1 MPLGIST
8 AATGISR
15 RGSWSMS
22 SAARP
27 AIGRDRPVP
36 NSASTASF
44 VPSRDCDAGRMSP
57 CQSAA
62 IAAASPSSDM
72 RSPTST
78 TRTAQPSRCK
88 YRATTNPSPPLLPG
102 PQSTTAGLF
111 VHRLIIASATALP
124 AFSIRAWTLTPAL
137 IACRSACAMSL
148 GVSSSRR
155 WAGDGSMGGLLEHT
169 PFTTFPD
176 TGPPSAIVNSRCPT
190 TNGCPY
196 CLKFIESCA
205 MRVRR
210 FLGNTSG
217 SVAVIL
223 GIVATV
229 MVGAAGVAVDFVNAS
244 YIRTSLQHALDSA
257 VLAASSSHV
266 ETDSEA
272 EALIHEY
279 MDSNWKQKFPTLA
292 VDIKPKLGKDKI
304 TSDATTE
311 VPTLLMGILG
321 IKDIAIRVSSTATAT
336 ESTIEVAM
344 VIVNSSSMQSNLTLL
359 KNSLLAVTETL
370 DSSLSTNVKY
380 AIVPYSVYVN
390 VGTSNKNKSWLS
402 FSGVDKK
409 SWTGCVGSRDYPLE
423 LEDSGSTAIPTVTTS
438 LCNPTELLP
447 LTSNVSKVEEWISD
461 LEAEVDDTYMASGL
475 IW

>member
-1 MPLGIST
+1 
-8 AATGISR
+8 
-15 RGSWSMS
+15 MS
-22 SAARP
+22 C
-27 AIGRDRPVP
+27 
-36 NSASTASF
+36 T
-44 VPSRDCDAGRMSP
+44 
-57 CQSAA
+57 
-62 IAAASPSSDM
+62 M
-72 RSPTST
+72 RL
-78 TRTAQPSRCK
+78 R
-88 YRATTNPSPPLLPG
+88 
-102 PQSTTAGLF
+102 
-111 VHRLIIASATALP
+111 
-124 AFSIRAWTLTPAL
+124 
-137 IACRSACAMSL
+137 
-148 GVSSSRR
+148 
-155 WAGDGSMGGLLEHT
+155 
-169 PFTTFPD
+169 
-176 TGPPSAIVNSRCPT
+176 
-190 TNGCPY
+190 
-196 CLKFIESCA
+196 KFIA
-205 MRVRR
+205 
-210 FLGNTSG
+210 NTSG

-344 VIVNSSSMQSNLTLL
+344 VIDNSSSMQSNLILL

-370 DSSLSTNVKY
+370 DSSLSTDVEY

-409 SWTGCVGSRDYPLE
+409 SWTGCVGSRAYPLE

-438 LCNPTELLP
+438 RCNPTELLP
-447 LTSNVSKVEEWISD
+447 LTSNVSKVEDWISN
-461 LEAEVDDTYMASGL
+461 LKAEVDDTYVASGL
-475 IW
+475 IWGVRALSERDPFDEGAADGEAQKILIFLTDGYSTFGPSYPAHESEAAVGDAVDILSAQCTNAKDQGITLYTVAFGASAEGEALLRDCASSTGHAYVADSAGDLVTAFAAIAAKLSTVYLSQ

>member
-1 MPLGIST
+1 
-8 AATGISR
+8 
-15 RGSWSMS
+15 MS
-22 SAARP
+22 C
-27 AIGRDRPVP
+27 
-36 NSASTASF
+36 T
-44 VPSRDCDAGRMSP
+44 
-57 CQSAA
+57 
-62 IAAASPSSDM
+62 
-72 RSPTST
+72 
-78 TRTAQPSRCK
+78 K
-88 YRATTNPSPPLLPG
+88 
-102 PQSTTAGLF
+102 
-111 VHRLIIASATALP
+111 
-124 AFSIRAWTLTPAL
+124 
-137 IACRSACAMSL
+137 
-148 GVSSSRR
+148 
-155 WAGDGSMGGLLEHT
+155 
-169 PFTTFPD
+169 
-176 TGPPSAIVNSRCPT
+176 
-190 TNGCPY
+190 
-196 CLKFIESCA
+196 
-205 MRVRR
+205 RVRR
-210 FLGNTSG
+210 FFGNTSG

-229 MVGAAGVAVDFVNAS
+229 MVGAAGIAVDFVNAS

-292 VDIKPKLGKDKI
+292 VDIKPKLGKDNI

-344 VIVNSSSMQSNLTLL
+344 VIDNSSSMQSNLTLL

-370 DSSLSTNVKY
+370 DSSLSTNVEY
-380 AIVPYSVYVN
+380 AIIPYSVYVN

-447 LTSNVSKVEEWISD
+447 LTSNVSKVEDWISN
-461 LEAEVDDTYMASGL
+461 LKAEVDDTYMASGL
-475 IW
+475 IWGVRALSERDPFDEGTPDGEAQKILIFLTDGYSTLGPSYPKHETEDTAGEATSIVSAQCTNAKNQGITIYTVAFGAAEDGEAMLRDCATSTAHAYVADSAGDLVTAFAAIAAKLSTVYLSE

>member
-1 MPLGIST
+1 
-8 AATGISR
+8 
-15 RGSWSMS
+15 MS
-22 SAARP
+22 C
-27 AIGRDRPVP
+27 
-36 NSASTASF
+36 T
-44 VPSRDCDAGRMSP
+44 
-57 CQSAA
+57 
-62 IAAASPSSDM
+62 
-72 RSPTST
+72 
-78 TRTAQPSRCK
+78 K
-88 YRATTNPSPPLLPG
+88 
-102 PQSTTAGLF
+102 
-111 VHRLIIASATALP
+111 
-124 AFSIRAWTLTPAL
+124 
-137 IACRSACAMSL
+137 
-148 GVSSSRR
+148 
-155 WAGDGSMGGLLEHT
+155 
-169 PFTTFPD
+169 
-176 TGPPSAIVNSRCPT
+176 
-190 TNGCPY
+190 
-196 CLKFIESCA
+196 
-205 MRVRR
+205 RVRR
-210 FLGNTSG
+210 FFGNTSG

-229 MVGAAGVAVDFVNAS
+229 MVGAAGIAVDFVNAS

-292 VDIKPKLGKDKI
+292 VDIKPKLGKDNI

-344 VIVNSSSMQSNLTLL
+344 VIDNSSSMQSNLTLL

-370 DSSLSTNVKY
+370 DSSLSTNVEY
-380 AIVPYSVYVN
+380 AIIPYSVYVN

-447 LTSNVSKVEEWISD
+447 LTSNVSKVEDWISN
-461 LEAEVDDTYMASGL
+461 LKAEVDDTYMASGL
-475 IW
+475 IWGVRALSERDPFDEGTPDGEAQKILISSPMDIRPWAPPTLSMRPKTLRVRPQA

>member
-1 MPLGIST
+1 
-8 AATGISR
+8 
-15 RGSWSMS
+15 MS
-22 SAARP
+22 C
-27 AIGRDRPVP
+27 
-36 NSASTASF
+36 T
-44 VPSRDCDAGRMSP
+44 
-57 CQSAA
+57 
-62 IAAASPSSDM
+62 
-72 RSPTST
+72 
-78 TRTAQPSRCK
+78 K
-88 YRATTNPSPPLLPG
+88 
-102 PQSTTAGLF
+102 
-111 VHRLIIASATALP
+111 
-124 AFSIRAWTLTPAL
+124 
-137 IACRSACAMSL
+137 
-148 GVSSSRR
+148 
-155 WAGDGSMGGLLEHT
+155 
-169 PFTTFPD
+169 
-176 TGPPSAIVNSRCPT
+176 
-190 TNGCPY
+190 
-196 CLKFIESCA
+196 
-205 MRVRR
+205 RVRR
-210 FLGNTSG
+210 FFGNTSG

-229 MVGAAGVAVDFVNAS
+229 MVGAAGIAVDFVNAS

-292 VDIKPKLGKDKI
+292 VDIKPKLGKDNI

-344 VIVNSSSMQSNLTLL
+344 VIDNSSSMQSNLTLL

-370 DSSLSTNVKY
+370 DSSLSTNVEY
-380 AIVPYSVYVN
+380 AIIPYSVYVN

-447 LTSNVSKVEEWISD
+447 LTSNVSKVEDWISN
-461 LEAEVDDTYMASGL
+461 LKAEVDDTYMASGL
-475 IW
+475 IWGVRTLSERDPFDEGTPDGEAQKILIFLTDGRSTFGPSYPKHESEDTVGDAVEIVSAQCTNAKNQGITIYTVAFGAAEDGEAMLRDCATSTAHAYVADSAGDLVTAFAAIAAKLSTVYLSE